1 MITGRGCDREL
12 NDEASPVQIERRSS
26 TRSKTLNEEAA
37 PVQKGM
43 IMNTIKVFLASSIKE
58 FSKERQT
65 LMAFFQTL
73 NHEHDQS
80 IPCIFDQGV
89 FERAADADGFLSDI
103 E

>member
-1 MITGRGCDREL
+1 
-12 NDEASPVQIERRSS
+12 
-26 TRSKTLNEEAA
+26 LNEEAA

-73 NHEHDQS
+73 NNIYHER
-80 IPCIFDQGV
+80 GV
-89 FERAADADGFLSDI
+89 FL
-103 E
+103 